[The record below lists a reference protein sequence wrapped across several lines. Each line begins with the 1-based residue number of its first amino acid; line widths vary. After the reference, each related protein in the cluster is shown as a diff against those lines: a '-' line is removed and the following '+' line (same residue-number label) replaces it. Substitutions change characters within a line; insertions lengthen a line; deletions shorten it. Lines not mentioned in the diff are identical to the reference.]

1 MFEYFLFRYTTAFIM
16 FALIGFM
23 VAGCGYTRNSTTL
36 ASGATTSGINQKGSD
51 IGTWN
56 RKPQGGSDE
65 KSNSTPTE
73 PTN

>member
-1 MFEYFLFRYTTAFIM
+1 MFEFFLFRYTLTVIVVSFIGY
-16 FALIGFM
+16 A